1 MAVHCKCQTFLCFP
15 SLYWGHICF
24 GSKFSFNIHFNDWG
38 HNIFWLSLQ
47 HYLQFSVTVIPSL
60 TKTLC
65 SISRINLY
73 LQTVILI
80 LNLVCIDMCRGMQ
93 KLGPLLAFPVS
104 VSFLW
109 QYWNWKAALNL
120 SISQYW
126 KVDIL
131 ILFSNV

>member
-1 MAVHCKCQTFLCFP
+1 
-15 SLYWGHICF
+15 
-24 GSKFSFNIHFNDWG
+24 
-38 HNIFWLSLQ
+38 LQ

-60 TKTLC
+60 TKILC
-65 SISRINLY
+65 SISRMNLY
-73 LQTVILI
+73 LQPVILI

-93 KLGPLLAFPVS
+93 KLGPLSAFPVS

-109 QYWNWKAALNL
+109 RYWNWKAALNL
-120 SISQYW
+120 SIWQYW